1 MLTQPAGDESA
12 AVFAPPPTSDID
24 HLVISC
30 KQMDSS
36 FAALVSIVRF
46 LEKNDG
52 FEHG

>member
-36 FAALVSIVRF
+36 FRGVGFYREIPG
-46 LEKNDG
+46 EK
-52 FEHG
+52 